1 MLGDQT
7 ANCADNHH
15 GYNCLETP
23 TLEGPMLSQWWEWEE
38 SNCME
43 DYNGKRE
50 WTLPELWGERE
61 TAHQRWGDRP
71 GDED

>member
-1 MLGDQT
+1 M
-7 ANCADNHH
+7 
-15 GYNCLETP
+15 ET
-23 TLEGPMLSQWWEWEE
+23 TDLEGPMLSQWWEWEE

-43 DYNGKRE
+43 DYNGQRE